1 MNEFNL
7 ANIGRPL
14 ARITGGKLD
23 KRLISVAPSGEVNPQ
38 TDKTFNCLNLPD
50 DAKFQVVPDTKK
62 ERDILYI
69 TGPSGSGKTTFTAG
83 YLEQYKKKYPKN
95 PIYIFSAL
103 KEDETLDKIK
113 GVKRIKIGANLI
125 ADPLEID
132 DLKDSCCVFDDID
145 VISDKKHRE
154 AVYKILNSILETG
167 RHTKTSCINTNHL
180 PTNKGETRRILNE
193 SHIVVYFPHS
203 GSVRGVNY
211 LLQEYV
217 GLSKNEIADI
227 KRLPSRWCCIFK
239 NFPQIVMTERNMW
252 FVGGDCEED
261 D

>member
-14 ARITGGKLD
+14 AKITGGKLD
-23 KRLISVAPSGEVNPQ
+23 KRLISVAPSGDVNPK
-38 TDKTFNCLNLPD
+38 TDKTFTALTLPED
-50 DAKFQVVPDTKK
+50 GKFQIVPDSKK

-69 TGPSGSGKTTFTAG
+69 TGASGSGKTTFTAG

-95 PIYIFSAL
+95 AIYIFSAL

-113 GVKRIKIGANLI
+113 GVQRIKIGANLVS
-125 ADPLEID
+125 DPLEID
-132 DLKDSCCVFDDID
+132 DFKDSCCVFDDID
-145 VISDKKHRE
+145 VIGDKKHRE
-154 AVYKILNSILETG
+154 EVYKILNKILETG

-193 SHIVVYFPHS
+193 SHAVVYFPHS
-203 GSVRGVNY
+203 GSVRGTNY
-211 LLQEYV
+211 LLTEYV
-217 GLSKNEIADI
+217 GISKNEIAAI
-227 KRLPSRWCCIFK
+227 KKMSTRWCCIFK
-239 NFPQIVMTERNMW
+239 NYPQVIMTEKSMW
-252 FVGGDCEED
+252 LVGADGEED

>member
-14 ARITGGKLD
+14 AKITGGALD
-23 KRLISVAPSGEVNPQ
+23 KRLISVAPQGEVNSK
-38 TDKTFNCLNLPD
+38 TDKTFSCLTLPE
-50 DAKFQVVPDTKK
+50 DATFQVVPDTKK

-103 KEDETLDKIK
+103 KEDETLDKIS

-125 ADPLEID
+125 SDPLEID
-132 DLKDSCCVFDDID
+132 DLNDSCCVFDDID

-211 LLQEYV
+211 LLTSTR
-217 GLSKNEIADI
+217 G
-227 KRLPSRWCCIFK
+227 
-239 NFPQIVMTERNMW
+239 
-252 FVGGDCEED
+252 
-261 D
+261 

>member
-1 MNEFNL
+1 M
-7 ANIGRPL
+7 
-14 ARITGGKLD
+14 
-23 KRLISVAPSGEVNPQ
+23 
-38 TDKTFNCLNLPD
+38 
-50 DAKFQVVPDTKK
+50 
-62 ERDILYI
+62 
-69 TGPSGSGKTTFTAG
+69 
-83 YLEQYKKKYPKN
+83 
-95 PIYIFSAL
+95 
-103 KEDETLDKIK
+103 DKIS

-125 ADPLEID
+125 SDPLEID

-211 LLQEYV
+211 LLTEYV
-217 GLSKNEIADI
+217 GLSKQEVSAITKMN
-227 KRLPSRWCCIFK
+227 SRWACMFK
-239 NFPQIVMTERNMW
+239 NVAVMIMTERRL
-252 FVGGDCEED
+252 FFSGADADDED
-261 D
+261 

>member
-14 ARITGGKLD
+14 AKITGGALD
-23 KRLISVAPSGEVNPQ
+23 KRLISVAPQGEVNSK
-38 TDKTFNCLNLPD
+38 TDKTFSCLTLPE
-50 DAKFQVVPDTKK
+50 DATFQVVPDTKK

-103 KEDETLDKIK
+103 KEDETLDKIS

-125 ADPLEID
+125 SDPLEID
-132 DLKDSCCVFDDID
+132 DLEDSCCVFDDID

-193 SHIVVYFPHS
+193 SHIVVYSPHA
-203 GSVRGVNY
+203 GWVRGVNY
-211 LLQEYV
+211 LLTEYV
-217 GLSKNEIADI
+217 GLSKQEVSAITKMN
-227 KRLPSRWCCIFK
+227 SRWACMFK
-239 NFPQIVMTERNMW
+239 NVALMIMTARRL
-252 FVGGDCEED
+252 FFSGADADDED
-261 D
+261 